1 VPRRGALYDLLVD
14 RVILVANEDHP
25 ENEADQSAF

>member
-1 VPRRGALYDLLVD
+1 VARRGALYDLLVD
-14 RVILVANEDHP
+14 RVILVADKDHP